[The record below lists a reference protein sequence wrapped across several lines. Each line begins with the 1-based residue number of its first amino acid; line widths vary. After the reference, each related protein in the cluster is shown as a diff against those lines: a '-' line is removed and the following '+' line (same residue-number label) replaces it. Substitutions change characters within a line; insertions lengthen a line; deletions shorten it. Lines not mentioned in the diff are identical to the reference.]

1 MSEGR
6 ITAIIVEDEQSARE
20 RLTRFLQER
29 PEIEVLEQVKDGLR
43 AVESINEKQP
53 DLVFLDVQIPSLS
66 GIDVLRRV
74 KEPPAIIFTTA
85 YDEYA
90 IEAFEVHAVDY
101 LLKPYSKERFHKA
114 VDRAVRAL
122 EAAGQGSEERSQLQG
137 LLNYYHREEEYLE
150 RVTVRKGYD
159 FHVIPV
165 QDVDYFKAENGL
177 VFLHQSGEQYVI
189 DISLTQLEDELDPT
203 EFLRIHRNAIIN
215 LSRIVKIVPWGQGQ
229 LGVSFG
235 DEERL
240 LVSRSHLNQ
249 FRRRVGMR
257 L

>member
-1 MSEGR
+1 MSDGR

-20 RLTRFLQER
+20 RLTRFLRER
-29 PEIEVLEQVKDGLR
+29 PEVEVLQQVKDGLK
-43 AVESINEKQP
+43 AVEAINEKHP
-53 DLVFLDVQIPSLS
+53 ALVFLDVQIPSIS

-74 KEPPAIIFTTA
+74 EEPPAIIFTTA

-114 VDRAVRAL
+114 LDRAIKTI
-122 EAAGQGSEERSQLQG
+122 EATGQGSGERSRVQA
-137 LLNYYHREEEYLE
+137 LLDSYHREEEYLE

-165 QDVDYFKAENGL
+165 QEVDYFKAEKGL
-177 VFLHQSGEQYVI
+177 VFLHQGGEQYVI
-189 DISLTQLEDELDPT
+189 DFSLTQLEEELDPT
-203 EFLRIHRNAIIN
+203 EFLRIHRSAIIN
-215 LSRIVKIVPWGQGQ
+215 LSRIVKIMPWGQGQ

-235 DEERL
+235 DDERL

>member
-1 MSEGR
+1 MADGR
-6 ITAIIVEDEQSARE
+6 ISAIIVEDEQSARE
-20 RLTRFLQER
+20 RLVRFLQEW
-29 PEIEVLEQVKDGLR
+29 PEIEVVAQVKDGLK
-43 AVESINEKQP
+43 AVEAIEEKRP

-66 GIDVLRRV
+66 GIDVLRRIDS
-74 KEPPAIIFTTA
+74 PPAIIFTTA

-90 IEAFEVHAVDY
+90 IDAFEVHAVDY

-114 VDRAVRAL
+114 VERAVRTVGVPREEGGEKNRVQAL
-122 EAAGQGSEERSQLQG
+122 LD
-137 LLNYYHREEEYLE
+137 YYHREEEYLE
-150 RVTVRKGYD
+150 RVTVRKGHD

-177 VFLHQSGEQYVI
+177 LFLHQDGEQYVI
-189 DISLTQLEDELDPT
+189 DISLTQLEEELDPT

-229 LGVSFG
+229 LGVAFG
-235 DEERL
+235 DDERL
-240 LVSRSHLNQ
+240 LVSRSHLNR